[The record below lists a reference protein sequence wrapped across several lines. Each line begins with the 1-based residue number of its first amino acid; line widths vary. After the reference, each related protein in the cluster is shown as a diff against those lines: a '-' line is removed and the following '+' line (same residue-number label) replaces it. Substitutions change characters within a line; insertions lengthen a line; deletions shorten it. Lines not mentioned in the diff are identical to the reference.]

1 MISTFKQED
10 SPPLLP
16 QISMDGCAFLSAIY
30 LLISDYNA
38 EVVNEIYASCVHAGL
53 IGADCYINDWERF
66 LEGISVSLKF
76 KAIVTDKDYICAP
89 SERQIIEWWLSN
101 VKESHFTVGDGSG
114 NVAWDPEQRPDIMR
128 AYASF
133 QEAVIIT
140 VT

>member
-1 MISTFKQED
+1 MISSFKQGD

-16 QISMDGCAFLSAIY
+16 QISLDGCAFLSAIY
-30 LLISDYNA
+30 LVVMDYNA
-38 EVVNEIYASCVHAGL
+38 EEVNEIYASCVRAGL
-53 IGADCYINDWERF
+53 IGADCTILDWARF
-66 LEGISVSLKF
+66 LEGLSVSMKLKGV
-76 KAIVTDKDYICAP
+76 VTGPYVCA
-89 SERQIIEWWLSN
+89 SNEKEILKWWLSN

-140 VT
+140 VA